1 MEETTFH
8 FSEHLSFHRKPTKF
22 RTWARSCARYSS
34 KKLCAE
40 RVGSSIEWEHFNIS
54 GARELNNAMRML
66 LTSMKKIVPALKFR
80 KFSLLP
86 LRKTQGHPTVKRKL
100 INKST
105 LFNEGDHGR
114 VTWARK
120 TRPRYPTAGLVVRFD
135 VTDKRPGC

>member
-1 MEETTFH
+1 VGSPSSLWRKRH
-8 FSEHLSFHRKPTKF
+8 FISLNTSVFIENLPSSERG
-22 RTWARSCARYSS
+22 RVRARAIQA

-66 LTSMKKIVPALKFR
+66 LTSMKKIFPALKFR

-120 TRPRYPTAGLVVRFD
+120 TRPRYPD